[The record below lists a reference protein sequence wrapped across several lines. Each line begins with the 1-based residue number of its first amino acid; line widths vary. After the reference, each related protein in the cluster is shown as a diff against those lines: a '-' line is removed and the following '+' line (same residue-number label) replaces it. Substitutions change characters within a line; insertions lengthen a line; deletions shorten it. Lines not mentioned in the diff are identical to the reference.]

1 MHVVSGWTILLYVIL
16 TFVVAVIFFYS
27 TKLIC
32 RDVEKSFSFM
42 ARCVGVA
49 LIAILVIPML
59 TGGVAWVQSKI
70 HWDGLSVIALLIGY
84 IALLYSVRY
93 IIVSAVASEQWRDSI
108 WKSFIATAFMLLI
121 NSFLVHFD
129 MGIRLT
135 YA

>member
-1 MHVVSGWTILLYVIL
+1 MVNGWMIALYVVV
-16 TFVVAVIFFYS
+16 TFVVAVILFYS

-42 ARCVGVA
+42 ARCIGVA
-49 LIAILVIPML
+49 LIAILVIPLL
-59 TGGVAWVQSKI
+59 TGGVAWIQSKI

-84 IALLYSVRY
+84 IAFLYSVRY
-93 IIVSAVASEQWRDSI
+93 IIVSAVASDEWRDSI
-108 WKSFIATAFMLLI
+108 WISFIATAFMLLI
-121 NSFLVHFD
+121 NSFLVHFH